1 MKKILLIVAIMLSG
15 VAFSQTINPV
25 LEEDGQLVKVT
36 YYYDN
41 GKVQQVGYFKD
52 GKLDGKW
59 TAYNENGTIK
69 SIAQYTNGVKS
80 GKWTFNAD
88 GISSNEVAFSNN
100 QIVAVKNSVNGL
112 AKN

>member
-1 MKKILLIVAIMLSG
+1 MLSG
-15 VAFSQTINPV
+15 MAFSQNNNPV
-25 LEEDGQLVKVT
+25 LEEEGQLVKAT

-52 GKLDGKW
+52 GKLEGKW
-59 TAYNENGTIK
+59 TAYNENGTIN
-69 SIAQYTNGVKS
+69 SIAEYTNGVKS

-88 GISSNEVAFSNN
+88 GVTTSEVAYSNN
-100 QIVAVKNSVNGL
+100 QVVAVKSKVNGL